1 MVNAYIHIVVNR
13 DVRKI
18 WDGFFDSDYKYGC
31 GILANIINMAMK
43 IVNFKLEN
51 IDLDAKFG

>member
-1 MVNAYIHIVVNR
+1 MVYR

-31 GILANIINMAMK
+31 GIAKIINMAMK
-43 IVNFKLEN
+43 IVNFKLKN
-51 IDLDAKFG
+51 IDLDAKFR